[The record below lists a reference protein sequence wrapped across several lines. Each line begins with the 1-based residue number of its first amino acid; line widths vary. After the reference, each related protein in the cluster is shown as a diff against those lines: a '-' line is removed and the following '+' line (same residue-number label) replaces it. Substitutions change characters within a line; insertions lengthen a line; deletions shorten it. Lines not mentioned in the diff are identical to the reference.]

1 MVDPSWNSVRGMLS
15 TSLLWGRF
23 WCSRT
28 IQIWSKVI
36 PYCDNSAEKIDM
48 SNRRH
53 GGSWVEPLP
62 ISEKDWAGTWIERP
76 QSISLCNRC
85 VFVGWRHLKHTP
97 SPCIYGM
104 KNLLEQQQ
112 THKTNRRKFYIC
124 ADGPHTHT
132 HLDIHYWQRDDL
144 FSLYHCWKCMKMHCA
159 EAKSFGKLSL
169 KLRSL

>member
-104 KNLLEQQQ
+104 KILLEQQQ

-124 ADGPHTHT
+124 ADGPHTR
-132 HLDIHYWQRDDL
+132 LAAARL
-144 FSLYHCWKCMKMHCA
+144 FLRVTNGRGYYPFPEA
-159 EAKSFGKLSL
+159 EEASKY
-169 KLRSL
+169 REETYV

>member
-62 ISEKDWAGTWIERP
+62 ISEKIEQVRGLSVP
-76 QSISLCNRC
+76 NPYHCATDASSLDGDIWSTLHPPAYMAWKTCWNNNKRT
-85 VFVGWRHLKHTP
+85 K
-97 SPCIYGM
+97 
-104 KNLLEQQQ
+104 Q
-112 THKTNRRKFYIC
+112 TEGSFTSVQMV
-124 ADGPHTHT
+124 HTHT

-144 FSLYHCWKCMKMHCA
+144 FSSYHCWKCMKMHCA

>member
-132 HLDIHYWQRDDL
+132 LRHTLLTARRSV
-144 FSLYHCWKCMKMHCA
+144 FFVSLLKMHENALCRS
-159 EAKSFGKLSL
+159 KKLWKTESET
-169 KLRSL
+169 